1 MKKKLLLLILFLCP
15 LIVNASPIKA
25 TEYIE
30 KIAADAGGN
39 KTSMEM
45 IDDTGLFYD
54 NTVDNNLRY
63 AGVDPNNYIV
73 FNNELWR
80 IIGVFNNIDDGTGK
94 KETRLKIVRDESI
107 GNYAVSSE
115 SYGTNWE
122 DSILMHLLN
131 DGAYYNRTTGKYY
144 FSYATPEAEVDFS
157 NNGLTERYKSLI
169 GNALWKLGNSIAV
182 ENASVMY
189 GNEHSG
195 LDINGNEETWIGKV
209 GLYSASDF
217 GFSVDT
223 NNSESR
229 NICLSNNLYDWGKA
243 ELKYCSLNSFLGK
256 NDLYPES
263 CRTAWVLSYRDNS
276 VLRKHLLPQ
285 DNYSISNVIYWG
297 THQTD
302 NKGIYPTVFLKSDV
316 NILYGDGSIDN
327 PYLVGYPNTVTLR
340 LSKDRGSLL
349 SLLNI
354 KEEDIDEVFIDDNSI
369 IKIDNNKIIPLKVG
383 EAHVLCYSIDD
394 YYILNIVVVDE
405 SVITNQTNAD
415 DYINKGNKNNLLTN
429 PNTAYNITLLSICI
443 IFLIFFTF
451 IFLIRR
457 NCNKNKDY

>member
-169 GNALWKLGNSIAV
+169 GNA
-182 ENASVMY
+182 
-189 GNEHSG
+189 
-195 LDINGNEETWIGKV
+195 
-209 GLYSASDF
+209 
-217 GFSVDT
+217 
-223 NNSESR
+223 
-229 NICLSNNLYDWGKA
+229 
-243 ELKYCSLNSFLGK
+243 
-256 NDLYPES
+256 
-263 CRTAWVLSYRDNS
+263 
-276 VLRKHLLPQ
+276 
-285 DNYSISNVIYWG
+285 
-297 THQTD
+297 
-302 NKGIYPTVFLKSDV
+302 
-316 NILYGDGSIDN
+316 
-327 PYLVGYPNTVTLR
+327 
-340 LSKDRGSLL
+340 
-349 SLLNI
+349 
-354 KEEDIDEVFIDDNSI
+354 
-369 IKIDNNKIIPLKVG
+369 
-383 EAHVLCYSIDD
+383 
-394 YYILNIVVVDE
+394 
-405 SVITNQTNAD
+405 
-415 DYINKGNKNNLLTN
+415 
-429 PNTAYNITLLSICI
+429 
-443 IFLIFFTF
+443 
-451 IFLIRR
+451 
-457 NCNKNKDY
+457 